1 MQRHRFDPLSF
12 IFGLLFVAIAGVAL
26 IDADLLAFGDL
37 AWVAPALLVV
47 AGGALLLS
55 SAGRRGTVDHSDD
68 DAIDAAGDR
77 SGDRSG
83 DGSDVATGARTVDAV
98 AAEDAG
104 ADRSRA
110 TDAPSMGREPDGR

>member
-55 SAGRRGTVDHSDD
+55 SAGRRGTDDRSDD
-68 DAIDAAGDR
+68 GSGDRPVDATGDR
-77 SGDRSG
+77 SGD
-83 DGSDVATGARTVDAV
+83 AV
-98 AAEDAG
+98 AAEGAG
-104 ADRSRA
+104 ADQSRA